1 MMKEEFIEFLKQK
14 KKIVDKE
21 LDRILERIKTSPIY
35 PAISYS
41 IKSGG
46 KRLRPVL
53 LMASYSSFSE
63 ENEKKTLPFAVGI
76 ELIHTYSLIHDDL
89 PAMDNAD
96 TRRGKPS
103 LHKVFGEDLAIL
115 SGDALLTL
123 AFEVMSS
130 VDTIKPELTLK
141 CINEVAKNAG
151 IEGMVGGQVM
161 DVMTSPDETDK
172 ELIYYIHSK
181 KTGALIKTALKIGV
195 ILAERGEKEISV
207 IEKFG
212 EKVGLSY
219 QILDDIEDAR
229 KGTEDE
235 DRLTFPKMFGIEKS
249 KEIAS
254 NLLNEAQDV
263 LKELS
268 LKNNILFSFVEY
280 LKSWLS

>member
-1 MMKEEFIEFLKQK
+1 MKEEFIEFLKQK
-14 KKIVDKE
+14 KKIVDEE
-21 LDRILERIKTSPIY
+21 LDKILERIKTSPIY

-53 LMASYSSFSE
+53 LIASYSSFNE
-63 ENEKKTLPFAVGI
+63 EHEEITLPFAVGI

-123 AFEVMSS
+123 AFEVMTG
-130 VDTIKPELTLK
+130 VDFIKPELTLR
-141 CINEVAKNAG
+141 CINEIAKNAG

-161 DVMTSPDETDK
+161 DVMTSPDETDE

-181 KTGALIKTALKIGV
+181 KTGVLIKTALKIGA
-195 ILAERGEKEISV
+195 ILSERGEKEIAIV
-207 IEKFG
+207 EKFG

-219 QILDDIEDAR
+219 QILDDIEDAK

-254 NLLNEAQDV
+254 NLLDEAEDV
-263 LKELS
+263 LKKLS
-268 LKNNILFSFVEY
+268 LKNNILFSFVRY

>member
-1 MMKEEFIEFLKQK
+1 MMREEFIEFLKQK
-14 KKIVDKE
+14 KKIIDEE

-53 LMASYSSFSE
+53 LMASYSSFKE
-63 ENEKKTLPFAVGI
+63 EHEERTFPFAVGI

-123 AFEVMSS
+123 AFEVMSG
-130 VDTIKPELTLK
+130 VDFIKPELTLR
-141 CINEVAKNAG
+141 CINEIAKNAG

-161 DVMTSPDETDK
+161 DVMTSPDETDE

-181 KTGALIKTALKIGV
+181 KTGALIKTALKIGA
-195 ILAERGEKEISV
+195 ILSERGEKEIAIV
-207 IEKFG
+207 EKFG

-219 QILDDIEDAR
+219 QILDDIEDAK

-235 DRLTFPKMFGIEKS
+235 DRPTFPKMFGIEKS
-249 KEIAS
+249 KEIVS
-254 NLLNEAQDV
+254 NLLDEAEDV

-268 LKNNILFSFVEY
+268 LKNNILLSFVRY

>member
-1 MMKEEFIEFLKQK
+1 MMREEFIEFLKQK
-14 KKIVDKE
+14 KKIIDEE

-53 LMASYSSFSE
+53 LMASYSSFKE
-63 ENEKKTLPFAVGI
+63 EHEERTFPFAVGI

-123 AFEVMSS
+123 AFEVMSG
-130 VDTIKPELTLK
+130 VDFIKPELTLR
-141 CINEVAKNAG
+141 CINEIAKNAG

-161 DVMTSPDETDK
+161 DVMTSPDETDE

-195 ILAERGEKEISV
+195 ILAERGEKEIAIV
-207 IEKFG
+207 EKFG

-219 QILDDIEDAR
+219 QILDDIEDAK

-235 DRLTFPKMFGIEKS
+235 DRPTFPKMFGIEKS
-249 KEIAS
+249 KEIVS
-254 NLLNEAQDV
+254 NLLDEAEDV

-268 LKNNILFSFVEY
+268 LKNNILLSFVRY

>member
-1 MMKEEFIEFLKQK
+1 MMREEFIEFLKQK
-14 KKIVDKE
+14 KKIVDEE
-21 LDRILERIKTSPIY
+21 LDRILEGIKTSPIY

-53 LMASYSSFSE
+53 LIASYSSFKE
-63 ENEKKTLPFAVGI
+63 EHEERTFPFAVGI

-130 VDTIKPELTLK
+130 VDSIKPELTLR
-141 CINEVAKNAG
+141 CINEIAKNAG

-161 DVMTSPDETDK
+161 DVMTSPDETDE

-181 KTGALIKTALKIGV
+181 KTGALIKTALKIGA
-195 ILAERGEKEISV
+195 ILAERDEEEIAV
-207 IEKFG
+207 VEKFG

-219 QILDDIEDAR
+219 QVLDDIEDAK

-235 DRLTFPKMFGIEKS
+235 NRLTFPKMFGIEKS
-249 KEIAS
+249 KEVAS

-268 LKNNILFSFVEY
+268 LKNNILFSFVRY

>member
-14 KKIVDKE
+14 KKIVDEE

-161 DVMTSPDETDK
+161 DVMTSPDETDE

>member
-14 KKIVDKE
+14 KKIVDEE